1 MIIYISLTRRELEVI
16 NRKNL
21 KYPLAIAEKDY
32 QDAILA
38 NWEIAKQEKIGES
51 QKIFYS
57 EAVDDLAIED
67 MIRRLDI
74 GVIGKRD

>member
-16 NRKNL
+16 NRQNL
-21 KYPLAIAEKDY
+21 KYPLAIAEKAY